1 MIVLKYVRTMRRQ
14 AAAAACTS
22 KQPQADSDLECPG
35 CIEEAKGFGEDLK
48 HAPAAAL
55 QPRMSMLS
63 DFEQREARRRE
74 ATVVAYVLEAGVIF
88 HSIFI
93 GISLGIT
100 HDPDVA
106 RSLLIAL
113 CFHQGF
119 EGLAIGMAFMRA
131 EYNKVKYLLFM
142 LAFVLVTPLGISI
155 GIGLSTS
162 YNENGKVALGFEGAF
177 NSASAGILVY
187 NALVDLLLPAFAAEE
202 LPSRTWQQLMG
213 FAFVFAGYSCM
224 ALLAKWA

>member
-1 MIVLKYVRTMRRQ
+1 MF
-14 AAAAACTS
+14 A
-22 KQPQADSDLECPG
+22 
-35 CIEEAKGFGEDLK
+35 EDPK
-48 HAPAAAL
+48 HAPATAL
-55 QPRMSMLS
+55 HPGPSALS
-63 DFEQREARRRE
+63 TFEQQEARRRE

-113 CFHQGF
+113 SFHQGF

-131 EYNKVKYLLFM
+131 EYRKVKYLLFM
-142 LAFVLVTPLGISI
+142 LAFVLVTPIGISI

-162 YNENGKVALGFEGAF
+162 YNENGKVALAFEGAF
-177 NSASAGILVY
+177 NSVSAGILVY
-187 NALVDLLLPAFAAEE
+187 NALADLLLPAFAPEE
-202 LPSRTWQQLMG
+202 LPSQTWEQLLG
-213 FAFVFAGYSCM
+213 FAFVFAGYCCM